1 MPSTAPIF
9 GIVGAL
15 EAFPRRLA
23 ARAVEAAGGQLRRGI
38 NRQTT
43 HIVIGRR
50 LIDRLSD
57 AEIDARIMNFC
68 QHGATLLS
76 ERGFLTWLRLLE
88 PPQHSSLTRA
98 ALLEQSR
105 LDAYTFDRLVL
116 FDAFE
121 HSTEPFSFRD
131 LILAR
136 KYAGLVAGGAG
147 WGAIARSI
155 HRTGPVTS
163 LTALSLH
170 HRGDRLYVQ
179 DGGASAEMDG
189 QRLLDLMPDVDQSED
204 YFARAESLEANRLFA
219 EAATLYERCLA
230 IDPTDSVAAFN
241 LANCL
246 KAMEQPD
253 QAALAYARAIKLDPG
268 FAEAWF
274 NFAGLLRDQQK
285 TAAAREHLERAIA
298 IDPGYADAI
307 YNLAT
312 LEYEAQNLRE
322 ARRWW
327 LRYLE
332 LDDHSDWARKATR
345 GIAYI
350 DLELRKSAG

>member
-1 MPSTAPIF
+1 MATAGTIF

-23 ARAVEAAGGQLRRGI
+23 ARAVEAANGQLRRGI

-43 HIVIGRR
+43 HVVIGRK
-50 LIDRLSD
+50 LIDRLPD
-57 AEIDARIMNFC
+57 AEIETRVTALREHDTRI
-68 QHGATLLS
+68 LS
-76 ERGFLTWLRLLE
+76 ERGFLTWLRLLD

-105 LDAYTFDRLVL
+105 LDARTFDMLAL

-121 HSTEPFSFRD
+121 HSAEPFSFRD

-136 KYAGLVAGGAG
+136 KYAGLAAGGAG

-170 HRGDRLYVQ
+170 HRGDKLFVQ
-179 DGGASAEMDG
+179 EGGREAEMDG
-189 QRLLDLMPDVDQSED
+189 QRLLDLAPDADQSED
-204 YFARAESLEANRLFA
+204 YFARAEGLEAGKLFA

-230 IDPTDSVAAFN
+230 VDPTDSVAAFN

-246 KAMEQPD
+246 KALEQPAD
-253 QAALAYARAIKLDPG
+253 AALAYARAIKLDPG

-274 NFAGLLRDQQK
+274 NFAGLLRDLK
-285 TAAAREHLERAIA
+285 RIPAAREHLLKAIA

-312 LEYEAQNLRE
+312 LEYEAHDLRE

-332 LDDHSDWARKATR
+332 LDDHSDWAKKATR

>member
-1 MPSTAPIF
+1 MTKPGMIF

-15 EAFPRRLA
+15 AAFPRRLA

-43 HIVIGRR
+43 HVVIGRK

-57 AEIDARIMNFC
+57 TEIEAKLADLR
-68 QHGATLLS
+68 QHDATLMS
-76 ERGFLTWLRLLE
+76 ERGFLAWLRLLD
-88 PPQHSSLTRA
+88 PPQHSSLSRA
-98 ALLEQSR
+98 SLLDQSR
-105 LDAYTFDRLVL
+105 LDAVSFDMLAL

-121 HSTEPFSFRD
+121 HSAEPFSFRD

-136 KYAGLVAGGAG
+136 KYAGLVAGGAT

-155 HRTGPVTS
+155 HRSGPVTS

-170 HRGDRLYVQ
+170 HKGDRLYVT
-179 DGGASAEMDG
+179 DGEAAAEMDG
-189 QRLLDLMPDVDQSED
+189 QRLLDLAPSIDESED
-204 YFARAESLEANRLFA
+204 YFARAEALEANKLHA
-219 EAATLYERCLA
+219 EAGTLYERCLS

-246 KAMEQPD
+246 KAMERPAE
-253 QAALAYARAIKLDPG
+253 AALAYARAIKLDPG

-285 TAAAREHLERAIA
+285 IAPAREHLNRAIA

-312 LEYEAQNLRE
+312 LEYEAHNLRE

-350 DLELRKSAG
+350 DHELRKSAG

>member
-1 MPSTAPIF
+1 MHGAAPIF
-9 GIVGAL
+9 GIAGAL
-15 EAFPRRLA
+15 AAFPRRLA

-38 NRQTT
+38 TRQTT

-50 LIDRLSD
+50 LIDRASNAD
-57 AEIDARIMNFC
+57 IRAKVVNFC
-68 QHGATLLS
+68 QSDATLMS
-76 ERGFLTWLRLLE
+76 ERGFLTWLRLLS
-88 PPQHSSLTRA
+88 PPQHSNLSRA
-98 ALLEQSR
+98 SLLEQSK
-105 LDAYTFDRLVL
+105 LDPESFDMLAL

-121 HSTEPFSFRD
+121 HANEPFSFRD

-136 KYAGLVAGGAG
+136 KYAGLIAGGAN

-155 HRTGPVTS
+155 HRSGPVTS

-170 HRGDRLYVQ
+170 HKGDRLFVI
-179 DGGASAEMDG
+179 DGTEHAEMDG
-189 QRLLDLMPDVDQSED
+189 QRLLDLSED
-204 YFARAESLEANRLFA
+204 ADRSEEYFARAEALEANRMFA
-219 EAATLYERCLA
+219 EAAVLYERCLA

-246 KAMEQPD
+246 KASEQPD
-253 QAALAYARAIKLDPG
+253 EAALAYARAIKLDPG

-274 NFAGLLRDQQK
+274 NYAGLLRDQFK
-285 TAAAREHLERAIA
+285 IAPARQHLLSAIG
-298 IDPGYADAI
+298 IDPGYADAV

-312 LEYEAQNLRE
+312 LEYEAHDLPE

-327 LRYLE
+327 ARYLE
-332 LDDHSDWARKATR
+332 LDDHSDWAKKAAR

-350 DLELRKSAG
+350 DSELRKSAG

>member
-1 MPSTAPIF
+1 MVKAGTIF

-38 NRQTT
+38 SRQTT
-43 HIVIGRR
+43 HVVIGRK
-50 LIDRLSD
+50 LIDRLPD
-57 AEIDARIMNFC
+57 AEIDAKLADLR
-68 QHGATLLS
+68 QHDATLLS
-76 ERGFLTWLRLLE
+76 ERGFLTWLRLLD
-88 PPQHSSLTRA
+88 PPQHSSLTRSS
-98 ALLEQSR
+98 LLEQSR
-105 LDAYTFDRLVL
+105 LDANSFDMLAL

-121 HSTEPFSFRD
+121 HSSEPFSFRD

-170 HRGDRLYVQ
+170 HRGDKLYVQ
-179 DGGASAEMDG
+179 DGQAQAEMDG
-189 QRLLDLMPDVDQSED
+189 QRLLDLAPGRDQSED
-204 YFARAESLEANRLFA
+204 YFARAEGLEANKLFA

-230 IDPTDSVAAFN
+230 LDPTDSVAAFN

-246 KAMEQPD
+246 KALEQPAE
-253 QAALAYARAIKLDPG
+253 AALAYARAIKLDPG

-274 NFAGLLRDQQK
+274 NFAGLLRDQK
-285 TAAAREHLERAIA
+285 RIGPAREHLLKAIS

-312 LEYEAQNLRE
+312 LEYEAHDLRQ

-332 LDDHSDWARKATR
+332 LDDHSDWAKKATR

-350 DLELRKSAG
+350 DHQLRKSAG

>member
-1 MPSTAPIF
+1 MPLAAPIF

-43 HIVIGRR
+43 HVVIGRH
-50 LIDRLSD
+50 LIDRLPD
-57 AEIDARIMNFC
+57 AEIEAKVADLR
-68 QHGATLLS
+68 QHEATLLS
-76 ERGFLTWLRLLE
+76 ERGFLTWLRLLD
-88 PPQHSSLTRA
+88 PPQHSSLTRTS
-98 ALLEQSR
+98 LLDQSR
-105 LDAYTFDRLVL
+105 LDARSFDMLAL

-121 HSTEPFSFRD
+121 HAAEPFSFRD

-155 HRTGPVTS
+155 HRSGPVTS

-179 DGGASAEMDG
+179 DGPAKAEMDG
-189 QRLLDLMPDVDQSED
+189 QRLFDLDTGTDQSED
-204 YFARAESLEANRLFA
+204 YFARAESLEANKLYA

-246 KAMEQPD
+246 KALEQPAD
-253 QAALAYARAIKLDPG
+253 AALAYARAIKLDPG

-274 NFAGLLRDQQK
+274 NYAGLLRDQHRV
-285 TAAAREHLERAIA
+285 AAAREHLLSAIG

-312 LEYEAQNLRE
+312 LEYEAHDLRE

-332 LDDHSDWARKATR
+332 LDDHSDWAIKAKR

>member
-1 MPSTAPIF
+1 MANSGTIF

-23 ARAVEAAGGQLRRGI
+23 ARAVEAAGAQLRRGI

-43 HIVIGRR
+43 HVVIGRK
-50 LIDRLSD
+50 LIDRLPD
-57 AEIDARIMNFC
+57 TEIDARVADLR
-68 QHGATLLS
+68 QHEATLLS
-76 ERGFLTWLRLLE
+76 ERGFLTWLRLLD

-98 ALLEQSR
+98 SLLDQSK
-105 LDAYTFDRLVL
+105 LDAHSFDMLAL

-121 HSTEPFSFRD
+121 HSAEPFSFRD

-136 KYAGLVAGGAG
+136 KYAGLVAGGAS

-155 HRTGPVTS
+155 HRSGPVTS

-170 HRGDRLYVQ
+170 HKGDRLYVQ
-179 DGGASAEMDG
+179 DGPQKAEMDG
-189 QRLLDLMPDVDQSED
+189 QRLLDLAPTADQSED
-204 YFARAESLEANRLFA
+204 YFARAENLEANKLYA

-246 KAMEQPD
+246 KAMEQPAE
-253 QAALAYARAIKLDPG
+253 AALAYARAIKLDPG

-274 NFAGLLRDQQK
+274 NFAGLLRDLK
-285 TAAAREHLERAIA
+285 RVAPAREHLLKAIA

-312 LEYEAQNLRE
+312 LEYEALNLRE

-327 LRYLE
+327 LRYLV
-332 LDDHSDWARKATR
+332 LDDHSDWAKKATR

>member
-1 MPSTAPIF
+1 MPTPAPIF

-23 ARAVEAAGGQLRRGI
+23 ARAVEAAGGQLRRGN

-57 AEIDARIMNFC
+57 AEIDAKSWNFR

-76 ERGFLTWLRLLE
+76 ERGFLTWLRLLD
-88 PPQHSSLTRA
+88 PPQHSSLSRA
-98 ALLEQSR
+98 SLLEQSR
-105 LDAYTFDRLVL
+105 LDPHSFDMLAL

-121 HSTEPFSFRD
+121 HSSEPFSFRD

-155 HRTGPVTS
+155 HRSGPVTS

-170 HRGDRLYVQ
+170 HRGDKLYVQ
-179 DGGASAEMDG
+179 EGGASAEMDG
-189 QRLLDLMPDVDQSED
+189 QRLLDLAADADQSED
-204 YFARAESLEANRLFA
+204 YFARAESLEANQLYA

-241 LANCL
+241 RANCL
-246 KAMEQPD
+246 RAMEQPD
-253 QAALAYARAIKLDPG
+253 EAALAYARAIKLDPG

-274 NFAGLLRDQQK
+274 NYAGLLRDQGR
-285 TAAAREHLERAIA
+285 TAAAREHLLSAIGT
-298 IDPGYADAI
+298 DPGYADAI

-312 LEYEAQNLRE
+312 LEYEAHDLPE

-327 LRYLE
+327 SRYLE
-332 LDDHSDWARKATR
+332 LDDHSDWAKKATR

>member
-38 NRQTT
+38 SRQTT
-43 HIVIGRR
+43 HVVIGRR

-57 AEIDARIMNFC
+57 AEIEAKIAELRR
-68 QHGATLLS
+68 HEATLLS
-76 ERGFLTWLRLLE
+76 ERGFLVWLRLLDV
-88 PPQHSSLTRA
+88 PQHSSLTRA
-98 ALLEQSR
+98 SLLEQSR
-105 LDAYTFDRLVL
+105 LDAPSFDMLAL

-121 HSTEPFSFRD
+121 HAAEPFSFRD

-155 HRTGPVTS
+155 HRSGPVTS

-170 HRGDRLYVQ
+170 HKGHRLYVQ
-179 DGGASAEMDG
+179 DGTAAAEIDG
-189 QRLLDLMPDVDQSED
+189 QRLLDLAPDTDQSED
-204 YFARAESLEANRLFA
+204 YFARAEALEAARLFA

-246 KAMEQPD
+246 RALDQPD
-253 QAALAYARAIKLDPG
+253 EAALAYARAIKLDPD

-274 NFAGLLRDQQK
+274 NFGGLLRDMRRI
-285 TAAAREHLERAIA
+285 AAAREHLHRAIV
-298 IDPGYADAI
+298 IDPGYADAV

-312 LEYEAQNLRE
+312 LEYEAHDLAE

-332 LDDHSDWARKATR
+332 LDGDSDWAKKAQR

-350 DLELRKSAG
+350 DLELRKTAG

>member
-1 MPSTAPIF
+1 MPVAAPIF

-57 AEIDARIMNFC
+57 AEIHARVVNFR
-68 QHGATLLS
+68 QHDATLLS
-76 ERGFLTWLRLLE
+76 ERGFLTWLRLLD

-98 ALLEQSR
+98 ALLDQSR
-105 LDAYTFDRLVL
+105 LDARSFDMLAL

-121 HSTEPFSFRD
+121 HASEPFSFRD

-136 KYAGLVAGGAG
+136 KYAGLVAGGAT

-170 HRGDRLYVQ
+170 HKGDKLYVQ

-189 QRLLDLMPDVDQSED
+189 QRLLDLAPTPDQSED
-204 YFARAESLEANRLFA
+204 YFARAESLEANKLYA

-246 KAMEQPD
+246 KALEQPAE
-253 QAALAYARAIKLDPG
+253 AALAYARAIKLDPG

-274 NFAGLLRDQQK
+274 NFAGLLRDQEK
-285 TAAAREHLERAIA
+285 ITSAREHLNRAIA

-312 LEYEAQNLRE
+312 LEYEALNLRD

-350 DLELRKSAG
+350 DHELRKSAG

>member
-1 MPSTAPIF
+1 MPTPAPIF

-43 HIVIGRR
+43 HVVIGRH
-50 LIDRLSD
+50 LIDRLPD
-57 AEIDARIMNFC
+57 AEIEARVAALREHDAM
-68 QHGATLLS
+68 LLS

-88 PPQHSSLTRA
+88 PPQHSSLSRA
-98 ALLEQSR
+98 SLLEQSR
-105 LDAYTFDRLVL
+105 LDARTFDMLAL

-121 HSTEPFSFRD
+121 HAAEPFSFRD

-155 HRTGPVTS
+155 HRSGPVTS

-170 HRGDRLYVQ
+170 HRGDKLYVQ
-179 DGGASAEMDG
+179 EGSASAEMDG
-189 QRLLDLMPDVDQSED
+189 QRLLDLAPDTDQAED
-204 YFARAESLEANRLFA
+204 YFARAESLEANKLYA

-230 IDPTDSVAAFN
+230 LDPTDSVAAFN

-246 KAMEQPD
+246 KALEQPAE
-253 QAALAYARAIKLDPG
+253 AALAYARAIKLDPG

-274 NFAGLLRDQQK
+274 NYAGLLRDQGRI
-285 TAAAREHLERAIA
+285 AAAREHLLSAIG
-298 IDPGYADAI
+298 IDAGYADAV

-312 LEYEAQNLRE
+312 LEYEAHDLPE

-332 LDDHSDWARKATR
+332 LDDHSEWAKKATR

>member
-1 MPSTAPIF
+1 MPTPAPIF

-57 AEIDARIMNFC
+57 AEINAKATNFR

-76 ERGFLTWLRLLE
+76 ERGFLTWLRLLD

-98 ALLEQSR
+98 ALLEQSK
-105 LDAYTFDRLVL
+105 LDTHGFDMLAL

-155 HRTGPVTS
+155 HLTGPVTS

-170 HRGDRLYVQ
+170 HRGDKLYVQ
-179 DGGASAEMDG
+179 DGPAQAEMDG
-189 QRLLDLMPDVDQSED
+189 QRLLDLAPTADQSED
-204 YFARAESLEANRLFA
+204 YFARAENLEANKLYA

-246 KAMEQPD
+246 KAMEQPAD
-253 QAALAYARAIKLDPG
+253 AALAYARAIKLDPG

-274 NFAGLLRDQQK
+274 NFAGLLRDRK
-285 TAAAREHLERAIA
+285 RVGPAREHLLKAIT

-312 LEYEAQNLRE
+312 LEYEAHDLRE

-332 LDDHSDWARKATR
+332 LDDHSDWAKKATR

>member
-1 MPSTAPIF
+1 MPGTAPIF

-15 EAFPRRLA
+15 QAFPRRLA

-38 NRQTT
+38 TRQTT
-43 HIVIGRR
+43 HVVIGRR

-57 AEIDARIMNFC
+57 TEIEEKTRNFR
-68 QHGATLLS
+68 QREVTLLS
-76 ERGFLTWLRLLE
+76 ERGFLSWLRLLD
-88 PPQHSSLTRA
+88 PPQHSSLSRA
-98 ALLEQSR
+98 SLLEQSR
-105 LDAYTFDRLVL
+105 LDAHSFDMLAL

-147 WGAIARSI
+147 WGAIARSV
-155 HRTGPVTS
+155 HRSGPVTS

-179 DGGASAEMDG
+179 DGGREAEMDG
-189 QRLLDLMPDVDQSED
+189 QHLLDIEDDADQSEE
-204 YFARAESLEANRLFA
+204 YFARAERLEANGLHA

-246 KAMEQPD
+246 KATGQPGP
-253 QAALAYARAIKLDPG
+253 AALAYARAIKLDPG

-274 NFAGLLRDQQK
+274 NYAGLLRDEER
-285 TAAAREHLERAIA
+285 TAAAREHLLSAIG
-298 IDPGYADAI
+298 IDPTYADAI

-312 LEYEAQNLRE
+312 LEYEAHDLPE

-327 LRYLE
+327 ARYLE
-332 LDDHSDWARKATR
+332 LDDSSDWAKKAMR

-350 DLELRKSAG
+350 DLELKRSAG

>member
-1 MPSTAPIF
+1 MTATAPIF

-15 EAFPRRLA
+15 AAFPRRLA
-23 ARAVEAAGGQLRRGI
+23 ARAVETAGGQFRRGI

-43 HIVIGRR
+43 HVVFGRK

-57 AEIDARIMNFC
+57 AEIEAKVAELR
-68 QHGATLLS
+68 QHEATLLS

-88 PPQHSSLTRA
+88 PPQHSSLTRLS
-98 ALLEQSR
+98 LLEQSR
-105 LDAYTFDRLVL
+105 LDAHSFDMLAL

-121 HSTEPFSFRD
+121 HAAEPFSFRD

-136 KYAGLVAGGAG
+136 KYAGLIAGGAS

-155 HRTGPVTS
+155 HRSGPVTS

-170 HRGDRLYVQ
+170 HKGDRLYVAE
-179 DGGASAEMDG
+179 GEAHAEMDG
-189 QRLLDLMPDVDQSED
+189 QRLLDLAPDTDQSED
-204 YFARAESLEANRLFA
+204 YFARAEALEANQLFA

-246 KAMEQPD
+246 RALD
-253 QAALAYARAIKLDPG
+253 QTDEAALAYARAIKLDPD
-268 FAEAWF
+268 FPEAWF
-274 NFAGLLRDQQK
+274 NFAGLLRDMK
-285 TAAAREHLERAIA
+285 RIAAAREHLHRAIA
-298 IDPGYADAI
+298 IDPGYADAV

-312 LEYEAQNLRE
+312 LEYEAHDLPE

-327 LRYLE
+327 QRYLE
-332 LDDHSDWARKATR
+332 LDDHSDWARKAQR

-350 DLELRKSAG
+350 DLALRKSAG

>member
-1 MPSTAPIF
+1 MGNAGTIF

-43 HIVIGRR
+43 HVVIGRK
-50 LIDRLSD
+50 LIDRLLD
-57 AEIDARIMNFC
+57 AEIEARIAALRE
-68 QHGATLLS
+68 HDTRVLS
-76 ERGFLTWLRLLE
+76 ERGFLTWLRLLD

-105 LDAYTFDRLVL
+105 LDAHTFDMLAL

-121 HSTEPFSFRD
+121 HSAEPFSFRD

-155 HRTGPVTS
+155 HRSGAVTS

-170 HRGDRLYVQ
+170 HRGDKLYVQ
-179 DGGASAEMDG
+179 DGPQKYEMDG
-189 QRLLDLMPDVDQSED
+189 QRLLDLAPDADQSED
-204 YFARAESLEANRLFA
+204 YFARAEGLEAGKLFA

-230 IDPTDSVAAFN
+230 VDPTDSVAAFN

-246 KAMEQPD
+246 KALEQPD
-253 QAALAYARAIKLDPG
+253 DAALAYARAIKLDPG

-274 NFAGLLRDQQK
+274 NFAGLLRDLK
-285 TAAAREHLERAIA
+285 RIPAAREHLNRAIA

-312 LEYEAQNLRE
+312 LEYEAHDLRE

-332 LDDHSDWARKATR
+332 LDDHSDWAKKATR

-350 DLELRKSAG
+350 DHELRKSVG